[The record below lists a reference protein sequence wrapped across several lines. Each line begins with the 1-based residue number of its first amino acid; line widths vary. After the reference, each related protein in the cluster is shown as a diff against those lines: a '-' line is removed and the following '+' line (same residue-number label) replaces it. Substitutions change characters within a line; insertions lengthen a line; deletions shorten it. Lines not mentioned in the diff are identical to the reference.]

1 MSDGGRL
8 LSTEGAI
15 VPKKL
20 PECSREYRRP
30 WRLSRLE
37 LVKSALGGVSLSALL
52 GGKAA
57 WRMTWHRHNARCT
70 VPKAGLALLRAWVAA
85 GWQEVGGPWR
95 SEVGPV
101 FIVYKQAA
109 NGREARRHTSCQAH
123 TPARCDGGER
133 QAVAVCLSCGRVRR
147 CHLRLWPGVRS
158 LRERFALVHR
168 VRQEGVPTWHAA
180 HAVQHMRGK
189 EPVRIVQ
196 GVRREYAQAARKPS

>member
-1 MSDGGRL
+1 
-8 LSTEGAI
+8 
-15 VPKKL
+15 
-20 PECSREYRRP
+20 
-30 WRLSRLE
+30 
-37 LVKSALGGVSLSALL
+37 
-52 GGKAA
+52 
-57 WRMTWHRHNARCT
+57 MTAT
-70 VPKAGLALLRAWVAA
+70 PD
-85 GWQEVGGPWR
+85 P
-95 SEVGPV
+95 
-101 FIVYKQAA
+101 
-109 NGREARRHTSCQAH
+109 GREAASPTSDEEAQA
-123 TPARCDGGER
+123 TKATAEAEQMEQLADWGGAKPDNGGEH